1 MVFPI
6 NCPYCGET
14 AKRNDAG
21 TSHYCPACGAKE
33 RLAQYVTTTNS
44 TAAPPLVMRV
54 PRPKKDQPV
63 WGYLVEKRE
72 KGGA

>member
-14 AKRNDAG
+14 AKRSAAG
-21 TSHYCPACGAKE
+21 YYCPACGAKE
-33 RLAQYVTTTNS
+33 RPVQYVTTTNS

-54 PRPKKDQPV
+54 PKPK
-63 WGYLVEKRE
+63 